1 MAKRGRPRKAR
12 PKVTGVAGKMKEKL
26 MREENKHVQFL
37 GDLERYDRTAVGGKD
52 PEKHYRW
59 CSAETIGL
67 RTQQGYVKS
76 TDSKLKPAAPGGEL
90 FWKPEG
96 KQSGTD
102 SKGLILMEMPMDR
115 FHVRQ
120 KYKKALR
127 DERDAVSLQELTKDS
142 LKDVDSEHGSTFVP
156 EGEFLKDLG
165 G

>member
-12 PKVTGVAGKMKEKL
+12 PKVTGAAGKMKEKL
-26 MREENKHVQFL
+26 VREENKHVQFL

-52 PEKHYRW
+52 PNKHYRW
-59 CSAETIGL
+59 CSVETLGL
-67 RTQQGYVKS
+67 RHQQGYVKS
-76 TDSKLKPAAPGGEL
+76 TDAKLKPSAPGGEL

-102 SKGLILMEMPMDR
+102 SKGLVLMEMPKER
-115 FHVRQ
+115 RELRQ
-120 KYKKALR
+120 DYKKAIR
-127 DERDAVSLQELTKDS
+127 DERDAASLQELSKKS
-142 LKDVDSEHGSTFVP
+142 LKDVADSHGSTFVP